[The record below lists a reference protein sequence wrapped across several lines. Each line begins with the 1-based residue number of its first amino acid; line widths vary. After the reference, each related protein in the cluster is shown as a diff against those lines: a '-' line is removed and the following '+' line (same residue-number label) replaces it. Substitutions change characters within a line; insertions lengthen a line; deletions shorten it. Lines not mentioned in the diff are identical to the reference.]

1 MRGGSLEGGAASSHT
16 QDTPSKTLL
25 LNFSQ
30 VPPSLWGGTGLTEA
44 ETGHQVERILRSPRL
59 IAQKSVLDL
68 ESPW

>member
-1 MRGGSLEGGAASSHT
+1 MRGGSLEGGDVSSQT

-25 LNFSQ
+25 LNFNQ
-30 VPPSLWGGTGLTEA
+30 VPPSPRGGTGLTEA

-59 IAQKSVLDL
+59 IAQMSALEL